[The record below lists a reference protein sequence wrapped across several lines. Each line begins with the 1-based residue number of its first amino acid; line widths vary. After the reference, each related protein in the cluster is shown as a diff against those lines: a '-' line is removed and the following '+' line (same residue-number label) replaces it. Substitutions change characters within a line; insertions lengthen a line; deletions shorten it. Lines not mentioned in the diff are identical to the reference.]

1 MAKRG
6 CGCGCSAT
14 DRRTIC
20 AIEKYRVPSGSSIT
34 CLSRR
39 SGVSK
44 VECTFHSGQVPP
56 NFENGNVP
64 EENRLETLPALST
77 RSRKNGTPRAFG
89 RAVERLIR
97 HHHGGGEV
105 IRQRNAVEPARR
117 FVERTGAVDDGV
129 DAGAAFGQPDLQ
141 CQLEGAPR
149 AV

>member
-1 MAKRG
+1 M
-6 CGCGCSAT
+6 
-14 DRRTIC
+14 
-20 AIEKYRVPSGSSIT
+20 PSGSSIT

-89 RAVERLIR
+89 RCSVKCLIW
-97 HHHGGGEV
+97 HHAGGGEI
-105 IRQRNAVEPARR
+105 IRQRDAIEPSRR
-117 FVERTGAVDDGV
+117 IDERAGAVDDGV
-129 DAGAAFGQPDLQ
+129 DTGAAFGKPD
-141 CQLEGAPR
+141 
-149 AV
+149 